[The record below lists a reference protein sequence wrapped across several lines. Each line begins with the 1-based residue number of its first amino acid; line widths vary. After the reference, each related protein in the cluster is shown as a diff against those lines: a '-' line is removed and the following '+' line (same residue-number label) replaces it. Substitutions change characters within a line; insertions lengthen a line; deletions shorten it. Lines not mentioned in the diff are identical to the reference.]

1 MTAQR
6 ESLLRSTDA
15 AGNTNELAQT
25 ARGLL
30 MQMTARALTNKFLL
44 GFTAL
49 VLFAACGV
57 MIYFDFGPG
66 STAGKK

>member
-15 AGNTNELAQT
+15 AGNTNALALT

-30 MQMTARALTNKFLL
+30 MQMTARALTNKILL
-44 GFTAL
+44 GFTVL
-49 VLFAACGV
+49 VLLAANGV
-57 MIYFDFGPG
+57 MIWCQISQKCGN
-66 STAGKK
+66 GK

>member
-15 AGNTNELAQT
+15 AGNTNALALT

-30 MQMTARALTNKFLL
+30 TQMTARALTNKFLL
-44 GFTAL
+44 AFTAL
-49 VLFAACGV
+49 VLLGACGV
-57 MIYFDFGPG
+57 MIWCDFGG
-66 STAGKK
+66 SKCGK

>member
-15 AGNTNELAQT
+15 AGNTNALALT

-30 MQMTARALTNKFLL
+30 RQMAARALTNKLLL
-44 GFTAL
+44 GFTVL
-49 VLFAACGV
+49 VLLAANGV
-57 MIYFDFGPG
+57 LVYYIFRD
-66 STAGKK
+66 KK